1 MALLQLSKE
10 LEDNKRRDMDAVGGR
25 QQWGGVGADVG
36 VGDGL
41 IYDQHDSGFYYDRN
55 QIDWRYGYGQR
66 KEEHSRFK
74 DYRFDGLALSDAF
87 LANYYSQVSISFT
100 QHNSS

>member
-10 LEDNKRRDMDAVGGR
+10 LEDNKRRDMDAVGGG
-25 QQWGGVGADVG
+25 QQWDGVGAE
-36 VGDGL
+36 GL
-41 IYDQHDSGFYYDRN
+41 FYDQHDSGFYYDRN
-55 QIDWRYGYGQR
+55 QIDGRYGYGQR
-66 KEEHSRFK
+66 KEEHSRFE
-74 DYRFDGLALSDAF
+74 DYRFDGLGLSDAF